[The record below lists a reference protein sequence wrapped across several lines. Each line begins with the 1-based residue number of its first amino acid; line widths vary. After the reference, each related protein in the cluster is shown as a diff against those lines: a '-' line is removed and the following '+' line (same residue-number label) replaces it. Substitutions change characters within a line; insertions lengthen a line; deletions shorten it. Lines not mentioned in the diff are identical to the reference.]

1 MAKPPASPAAP
12 LDDTTHEWVSF
23 EDDDGDTFLFDLTF
37 LTSAWTC
44 IFGSGCI
51 GVLTGPATEL
61 QQGCCSY
68 GAHFQDADDANKV
81 RDYAKRLTSQQ
92 WQFKKAAKKLGGPV
106 FTNDEGETVSRLVDD
121 ACIFL
126 NRPGFEGGIGCALHK
141 AALDA
146 GERPLD
152 WKPNVCWQLPLRLE
166 VEDQANGSTVYT
178 VREWTRRDWGGG
190 GEDFHWWCTDDPLA
204 FRDHTKVYESLR
216 DELVELVGD
225 DLYDRLVAY
234 IDRRGTQ
241 TMLPHPAVRRRT
253 GPSS

>member
-1 MAKPPASPAAP
+1 VSPP
-12 LDDTTHEWVSF
+12 LDDSAHEWVSF

-44 IFGSGCI
+44 IFGDGCL
-51 GVLTGPATEL
+51 GVLTGPTPEL

-81 RDYAKRLTSQQ
+81 RDYAKRLTSEQ
-92 WQFKKAAKKLGGPV
+92 WQFKKEAKKLGGAIMV
-106 FTNDEGETVSRLVDD
+106 NDDGETVSRLVDD

-126 NRPGFEGGIGCALHK
+126 NRPGFAGGIGCALHK
-141 AALDA
+141 AALEAD
-146 GERPLD
+146 ERPLD

-190 GEDFHWWCTDDPLA
+190 GEDFHWWCTDDSLA
-204 FRDHTKVYESLR
+204 FRAHRSVHETLR
-216 DELVELVGD
+216 DELIELVGD
-225 DLYDRLVAY
+225 DLYDRLTVY
-234 IDRRGTQ
+234 IARRGTQ
-241 TMLPHPAVRRRT
+241 TLLPHPAVRRR
-253 GPSS
+253 PDRPE